1 MNYRRAYMQIIS
13 AAKNQVKL
21 GLRPKTKYYQQKDFP
36 NQTFEFHHILPKSLF
51 PNWGARKSNI
61 VPLTAREH
69 FFCHQLLY
77 KIYNCSEMQ
86 IAIFMMSHRMG
97 KKISSKLYEECKETI
112 KLHNRKPRSK
122 ESIERW
128 KEHHK
133 EAWNRFKNSE
143 AFEAYR
149 KQRSELSKRMWMERS
164 ETEKRDIG
172 EKISKMNKGRK
183 YTEEQRLAN
192 SKRMK
197 EYFKT
202 HSGTFN
208 GKKHTEDCKR
218 KNSEWH
224 LTHHYQKE
232 TFDKIH
238 EKCRGKKRTK
248 EQLENLKNGQAKNFR
263 QKEIMRVKGVLYKDY
278 KAKGGLEVYN
288 VWQKRYKGQDWI
300 EIYKNWLEEPK

>member
-1 MNYRRAYMQIIS
+1 MNYRKVYMQIIS

-21 GLRPKTKYYQQKDFP
+21 GLRPKTKYYQLKNFP
-36 NQTFEFHHILPKSLF
+36 NQYFEFHHILPKSMF
-51 PNWGARKSNI
+51 PNWVTRGSNI

-86 IAIFMMSHRMG
+86 IAIFMMSRRMG
-97 KKISSKLYEECKETI
+97 KKISSKLYEECKEAI
-112 KLHNRKPRSK
+112 KLRNRKPRSK
-122 ESIERW
+122 ESIERG

-133 EAWNRFKNSE
+133 ESWNRFKNSE

-149 KQRSELSKRMWMERS
+149 KQRSELSKRMWAERS
-164 ETEKRDIG
+164 EDEKRKIV
-172 EKISKMNKGRK
+172 EKISKINKVRK
-183 YTEEQRLAN
+183 LTEEQRLVI
-192 SKRMK
+192 SKKMK
-197 EYFKT
+197 EYYKT
-202 HSGTFN
+202 HPNPFKD
-208 GKKHTEDCKR
+208 KKHTEENKR

-224 LTHHYQKE
+224 LTHHYSKE

-278 KAKGGLEVYN
+278 KAKGGLEVFN

-300 EIYKNWLEEPK
+300 EIYKNWLEKSK

>member
-1 MNYRRAYMQIIS
+1 MNYRHVYMQIIS

-21 GLRPKTKYYQQKDFP
+21 GLRPKTKYYQLKDFP

-51 PNWGARKSNI
+51 PNWGTRESNI

-97 KKISSKLYEECKETI
+97 RKVSSKMYEECKEAI
-112 KLHNRKPRSK
+112 KIHNRKPHSK
-122 ESIERW
+122 ESIERG
-128 KEHHK
+128 KEHQK
-133 EAWNRFKNSE
+133 EYWNKFKNSE
-143 AFEAYR
+143 AFEVYR

-164 ETEKRDIG
+164 ETEKRNIG

-183 YTEEQRLAN
+183 YTEEQKLAN
-192 SKRMK
+192 SKRQK

-202 HSGTFN
+202 HSGTFK
-208 GKKHTEDCKR
+208 GKKHTEESKR

-224 LTHHYQKE
+224 LTHHYSKE

-248 EQLENLKNGQAKNFR
+248 EQLENLKNGQARNFR

-288 VWQKRYKGQDWI
+288 IWQKRYKGQDWI

>member
-1 MNYRRAYMQIIS
+1 MQIIS

-21 GLRPKTKYYQQKDFP
+21 GLRPKTKYYQLKDFP
-36 NQTFEFHHILPKSLF
+36 NQTFEFHHILPVSLF
-51 PNWGARKSNI
+51 PNWSKRKSNI
-61 VPLTAREH
+61 VPLTSREH

-77 KIYNCSEMQ
+77 KIYNCSEMR

-97 KKISSKLYEECKETI
+97 KKISSKLYEECKEAI
-112 KLHNRKPRSK
+112 KFHNLVKPHSK
-122 ESIERW
+122 ESIERG
-128 KEHHK
+128 KEHRK
-133 EAWNRFKNSE
+133 ESWDKFKNSE

-149 KQRSELSKRMWMERS
+149 KQRSELSKRMWAERS
-164 ETEKRDIG
+164 EAEKRKIV
-172 EKISKMNKGRK
+172 EKISKTNKGREQ
-183 YTEEQRLAN
+183 TEEQRLAI
-192 SKRMK
+192 SKRLK

-202 HSGTFN
+202 HPNPFK
-208 GKKHTEDCKR
+208 GKKHTEENKR

-224 LTHHYQKE
+224 LTHHYSKE

-238 EKCRGKKRTK
+238 EKNRGKKRTK

-288 VWQKRYKGQDWI
+288 VWQKRYKGQDWM
-300 EIYKNWLEEPK
+300 EIYKNWLEKSK

>member
-1 MNYRRAYMQIIS
+1 MNYRKVYMQIIS

-21 GLRPKTKYYQQKDFP
+21 GLRPKTKYYQLKNFP
-36 NQTFEFHHILPKSLF
+36 NQTFEFHHILPVSLF
-51 PNWGARKSNI
+51 PDWSKRKSNI
-61 VPLTAREH
+61 VPLTSREH

-97 KKISSKLYEECKETI
+97 KKISSKLYEECKEAV
-112 KLHNRKPRSK
+112 KFHNRKPRSK
-122 ESIERW
+122 ESIERG
-128 KEHHK
+128 KEHRK
-133 EAWNRFKNSE
+133 ESWDRFKNSE

-149 KQRSELSKRMWMERS
+149 KQRSELSKRMWVERS
-164 ETEKRDIG
+164 EAEKRKIV
-172 EKISKMNKGRK
+172 EKISKTNKGREQ
-183 YTEEQRLAN
+183 TEEQRLAI
-192 SKRMK
+192 SKRLK

-202 HSGTFN
+202 HPNPFK
-208 GKKHTEDCKR
+208 GKKHTEENKR

-224 LTHHYQKE
+224 LTHHYSKE

-238 EKCRGKKRTK
+238 EKNRGKKRTK

-300 EIYKNWLEEPK
+300 EIYKNWLEKSK

>member
-1 MNYRRAYMQIIS
+1 MNYRHVYMQIIS

-21 GLRPKTKYYQQKDFP
+21 GLRPKTKYYQLKDFP
-36 NQTFEFHHILPKSLF
+36 NQTFEFHHILPRSLF
-51 PNWGARKSNI
+51 PNWSARESNI

-112 KLHNRKPRSK
+112 KLRNKEPRSK
-122 ESIERW
+122 ESIEKG
-128 KEHHK
+128 KEHRK
-133 EAWNRFKNSE
+133 ESWDRFKNSE
-143 AFEAYR
+143 AFEDYR
-149 KQRSELSKRMWMERS
+149 KQRSELSKRMWAERS
-164 ETEKRDIG
+164 EDEKRKIG
-172 EKISKMNKGRK
+172 EKISKINKGRK
-183 YTEEQRLAN
+183 QTEEQRLAK
-192 SKRMK
+192 SKRQK

-202 HSGTFN
+202 HSGTF
-208 GKKHTEDCKR
+208 KDKRHTEESKR

-224 LTHHYQKE
+224 LTHHYSKE

-238 EKCRGKKRTK
+238 EKNRGKKRTK

-278 KAKGGLEVYN
+278 RAKRGLEVYN
-288 VWQKRYKGQDWI
+288 IWQKRYKGQDWL

>member
-1 MNYRRAYMQIIS
+1 MQIIS

-21 GLRPKTKYYQQKDFP
+21 GLRPKTKYYQLKNFP
-36 NQTFEFHHILPKSLF
+36 NQYFEFHHILPKSMF
-51 PNWGARKSNI
+51 PNWVTRGSNI

-86 IAIFMMSHRMG
+86 IAIFMMSRRMG
-97 KKISSKLYEECKETI
+97 KKISSKLYEECKEAI
-112 KLHNRKPRSK
+112 KLRNRKPRSK
-122 ESIERW
+122 ESIERG

-133 EAWNRFKNSE
+133 ESWNRFKNSE

-149 KQRSELSKRMWMERS
+149 KQRSELSKRMWAERS
-164 ETEKRDIG
+164 EDEKRKIV
-172 EKISKMNKGRK
+172 EKISKINKVRK
-183 YTEEQRLAN
+183 LTEEQRLVI
-192 SKRMK
+192 SKKMK
-197 EYFKT
+197 EYYKT
-202 HSGTFN
+202 HPNPFKD
-208 GKKHTEDCKR
+208 KKHTEENKR

-224 LTHHYQKE
+224 LTHHYSKE

-278 KAKGGLEVYN
+278 KAKGGLEVFN

-300 EIYKNWLEEPK
+300 EIYKNWLEKSK